1 MFPGKYHQNGGFSM
15 TMLVYRNASELCNQR
30 YVIHVCD
37 LHFWQGVEPEAM
49 AVDQFGEPIKGL
61 SDMWSAGVVWSL
73 SLDGGFAVPTFG
85 QQRVKTPE
93 IHGGTGRL
101 LTVVSYLGRTVTFQG
116 RTVKLREGSLF
127 QQRKELGNY
136 DISMFLASSP
146 RLL

>member
-1 MFPGKYHQNGGFSM
+1 
-15 TMLVYRNASELCNQR
+15 MLVYRNASELCNQR

-73 SLDGGFAVPTFG
+73 SLDGVSPYRRLDSSEWKP
-85 QQRVKTPE
+85 Q

-116 RTVKLREGSLF
+116 RTVKLREGSFF

>member
-1 MFPGKYHQNGGFSM
+1 M
-15 TMLVYRNASELCNQR
+15 TMLVYRNA
-30 YVIHVCD
+30 YVHYVTNCMSLHVC
-37 LHFWQGVEPEAM
+37 LSQIALWQGVEPEAM

-101 LTVVSYLGRTVTFQG
+101 LTSF
-116 RTVKLREGSLF
+116 LF
-127 QQRKELGNY
+127 GANCNF
-136 DISMFLASSP
+136 SGANC
-146 RLL
+146 